1 MVTKEV
7 NNSVDSNYR
16 FNICLL
22 NSCGILQKN
31 FQKMLDLFSC
41 ILTLSF
47 SVCLS
52 GIETVNLFAGWMPSF
67 FLSGVESNSDEVV
80 FRWARIQENQDYFI
94 PILVALLLIVFFV
107 RRYRIDAIDLKRWQ
121 RLLLLVLRVCAVVTL
136 LLFYLHPQWERF
148 VGSSRVA
155 IMIDSSASMGN
166 HDVLKRQSGDDTILA
181 VEGENSTPT
190 SVDDL
195 SVGPS
200 RIEAVIDWIKR
211 SELVEKLSEKHD
223 VVLYS
228 FDKSV
233 RRITPT
239 QQSQQDQQN
248 QPNQQDQQDQPS
260 QPSQQNDQS
269 EQLSQSGEVVDNRE
283 QLRLQFEALESL
295 KADGEETSFGDAL
308 FDVLQFERGRPLA
321 GIVII
326 SDGRQN
332 AGRSVEL
339 SLETASRLRIPFYTI
354 GVGES
359 SQPLNF
365 RIASFDLPERFFP
378 NDLLTIKVPIEFLG
392 GNGDGNSDGGNEAGE
407 SGELGRN
414 QTYKVMVELWSQSI
428 DGGTGADLKLDSKEI
443 QFERN
448 GIVEAEF
455 QTKFAE
461 VGKRRLAVKIIPPEG
476 DKLPEDNVRQGD
488 IEIVDRKDRILMY
501 ASAPSR
507 DYQFLCSQ
515 IFRDKTMT
523 VDVYLTWTRAG
534 IAQNADKILTT
545 FPTNQK
551 SMSEYDVVFAFDP
564 DWTDLSN
571 EQIDILEHWV
581 ARQGGGLVLF
591 AGAVN
596 LANPAGWVSHSGMD
610 KIWAMYP
617 VEFLVR
623 QPSRAF
629 EHNYRADVKS
639 WALKFT
645 RFGEEAEFLR
655 PVDNVSEAKN
665 FWGTFPG
672 FYGYFPVK
680 SIKPTATLLA
690 ASGAPDAMGETGA
703 LLVEQYYGAGR
714 IFYVGSSELWRLRRI
729 GENYYEQVATR
740 LIRHL
745 SQGRLQRDSDRGS
758 VTLDKRRYG
767 LGSIA
772 KLRITANDEQL
783 NPIILPKLL
792 VDILSPAGK
801 LRTVEVMLDPNTPG
815 IYQGH
820 IPLTEEGTWS
830 VKFNIPSGGQ
840 EITRTFQVQM
850 SDLERENP
858 SRNELLLSEVASKS
872 GGIYFKSPSDAM
884 PLLKESS
891 LYGRKNFFETSSN
904 NPKSKEQNS
913 NDVDSSNDADS
924 GLPKDE
930 KVVESSNVVETKYL
944 TELLKVRSQRA
955 VLDTIAEESVLQLFL
970 ILICSFLLLEW
981 TLRRLMKLA

>member
-1 MVTKEV
+1 
-7 NNSVDSNYR
+7 
-16 FNICLL
+16 
-22 NSCGILQKN
+22 
-31 FQKMLDLFSC
+31 MLDLVSC
-41 ILTLSF
+41 ILSLSF
-47 SVCLS
+47 IASLPS
-52 GIETVNLFAGWMPSF
+52 IETVNFFASQIPSF
-67 FLSGVESNSDEVV
+67 LSNADSSAGGAV

-94 PILVALLLIVFFV
+94 PILIALLLIVFFV

-121 RLLLLVLRVCAVVTL
+121 RSILLVLRVLAIIAL
-136 LLFYLHPQWERF
+136 LLCYFHPQWERF

-155 IMIDSSASMGN
+155 IMIDASASMGN
-166 HDVLKRQSGDDTILA
+166 HDVLQRQAGDATLLPVD
-181 VEGENSTPT
+181 GENSA
-190 SVDDL
+190 SSIDDS

-211 SELVEKLSEKHD
+211 SEIVEKLSEKHD

-233 RRITPT
+233 RRITPI
-239 QQSQQDQQN
+239 
-248 QPNQQDQQDQPS
+248 QPSQQDQQDQQSQQSQQS
-260 QPSQQNDQS
+260 QPDQLS
-269 EQLSQSGEVVDNRE
+269 QLSQSESSGLGGDVVDKDLVRT
-283 QLRLQFEALESL
+283 QLDALESL
-295 KADGEETSFGDAL
+295 KADGEETGIGDAL
-308 FDVLQFERGRPLA
+308 FDVLQLERGRPLA
-321 GIVII
+321 GVVII

-332 AGRSVEL
+332 AGRSIEL

-354 GVGES
+354 GVGATK
-359 SQPLNF
+359 QPLNF

-378 NDLLTIKVPIEFLG
+378 DDPFTIKVPVEFIG
-392 GNGDGNSDGGNEAGE
+392 GDVADDS
-407 SGELGRN
+407 SKN
-414 QTYKVMVELWSQSI
+414 QSYKVTVELWSQSI
-428 DGGTGADLKLDSKEI
+428 DGNTSGDLKLDSKEI

-455 QTKFAE
+455 QTKFSE
-461 VGKRRLAVKIIPPEG
+461 TGKRRLAVKILPPDD
-476 DKLPEDNVRQGD
+476 DKLPEDNARQAD
-488 IEIVDRKDRILMY
+488 IEIVDRKDRVLMY

-515 IFRDKTMT
+515 IFRDKTMS
-523 VDVYLTWTRAG
+523 VDVYLPWAKSG

-545 FPTNQK
+545 FPTTQK
-551 SMSEYDVVFAFDP
+551 EMSEYDAVFAFDP
-564 DWTDLSN
+564 DWMDLSN
-571 EQIDILEHWV
+571 EQINILEHWV

-596 LANPAGWVSHSGMD
+596 LANPVGWVSHGGLE

-629 EHNYRADVKS
+629 EHNYKSDVKA

-655 PVDNVSEAKN
+655 PLDDMTEARN

-672 FYGYFPVK
+672 FYGYFPIK
-680 SIKPTATLLA
+680 SVKPTATLLVS
-690 ASGAPDAMGETGA
+690 SGAPDAIGEIGA
-703 LLVEQYYGAGR
+703 LFVEQYYGAGR
-714 IFYVGSSELWRLRRI
+714 ILYIGSSELWRLRRM
-729 GENYYEQVATR
+729 GENYYEQIATKI
-740 LIRHL
+740 IRHT

-772 KLRITANDEQL
+772 KLRVTANDEQL
-783 NPIILPKLL
+783 NPVTIPKLP

-801 LRTVEVMLDPNTPG
+801 LRTMEIVLDPNTPG

-830 VKFNIPSGGQ
+830 VKFNIPAGDQ

-858 SRNELLLSEVASKS
+858 SRNEILLSEVSSKS
-872 GGIYFKSPSDAM
+872 GGIYFRSPTEAM

-891 LYGRKNFFETSSN
+891 LYGSKNFFEIIS
-904 NPKSKEQNS
+904 
-913 NDVDSSNDADS
+913 DSSKSSESSIPDS
-924 GLPKDE
+924 GDSTTDSNLGTNAENPDSTKSLENGESKKD
-930 KVVESSNVVETKYL
+930 VSVKYL

-955 VLDTIAEESVLQLFL
+955 VLDATAEEKMLKIFL
-970 ILICSFLLLEW
+970 IIICTFLLLEW